1 MRQNDFRSAAPAWA
15 ALSPLVLWLAAIAA
29 YAYEDGMNLF
39 QWMGRFS
46 QVLER
51 PFSIGWTPYTLK
63 YMLGSLLLYGCG
75 IALYYSSRE
84 NRRPG
89 EEYGSAKWGNPKELN
104 RKYMDHQHKDANI
117 ILTQRVR
124 LGMDGY
130 ITQRNMNVLVV
141 GGSGSGKTRFFCK
154 PNIYSANC
162 SYLITDPKG
171 ELLRAAGALLAAQGY
186 EVRVFNLI
194 DPSQSDGYNP
204 FSYIHS
210 EKDVLTLIDNLI
222 KNTTP
227 RNASSNDPFWEKAEI
242 ALDSALMLYLV
253 SEAPPEEQNFE
264 MLIYMMNFAEVREED
279 DQYRSPLDMLF
290 RALEEEQPNHV
301 AVKQYKAFKQA
312 AGKTAKSILV
322 SAAVRLATFNIPQ
335 YARMTMVDEMDFG
348 SLGEKKKAI
357 FCVIPVDDSSMN
369 YLVGMLYTQCFQ
381 ALYRRADEKHNGR
394 LPVPVRVIQDEWANV
409 AQPESYPKILATCR
423 SYNIGLNI
431 IVQNI
436 QQIKALYEKEWESII
451 GNCDTLLFLGG
462 GNEPTSLEFIVKLL
476 GKETIATRTRG
487 QTKGRSGSSSTNF
500 QQTGRDLMTIDEVR
514 KLDTHKA
521 ILFIRGED
529 PVLDKKYNIKRHPNI
544 KLTTDGKAKPYIHK
558 PQGAPDY
565 ALPDLPYAFKSLD
578 DYDFIDMEEPKHES
592 EQEEPLETV
601 GAEYGEAALLDGGW
615 CCCSLSLL
623 RHARDGG
630 GRRSAGHCKQSFR
643 FYLQHHQGAGR
654 HYSRLGYCAGGYV
667 DPVPRCQPENA
678 GLPLPVWW
686 LNDRLCKGN
695 SDRHRRNLMKRAGR
709 YCLAADLPAPLWEV
723 IFIWITT
730 GS

>member
-1 MRQNDFRSAAPAWA
+1 M
-15 ALSPLVLWLAAIAA
+15 
-29 YAYEDGMNLF
+29 
-39 QWMGRFS
+39 
-46 QVLER
+46 
-51 PFSIGWTPYTLK
+51 
-63 YMLGSLLLYGCG
+63 
-75 IALYYSSRE
+75 SSR
-84 NRRPG
+84 P
-89 EEYGSAKWGNPKELN
+89 KNPKYARN
-104 RKYMDHQHKDANI
+104 KNI
-117 ILTQRVR
+117 
-124 LGMDGY
+124 
-130 ITQRNMNVLVV
+130 LVI
-141 GGSGSGKTRFFCK
+141 GGSGSGKTRFFVK
-154 PNIYSANC
+154 PSLMQMHS
-162 SYLITDPKG
+162 SYVVTDPKG
-171 ELLRAAGALLAAQGY
+171 QLLSEVGTMLRRGAPKLDENGKPMRDARGKVIY
-186 EVRVFNLI
+186 EPYRIKVLNTINFKK
-194 DPSQSDGYNP
+194 SMKYNP
-204 FSYIHS
+204 FAYIRS
-210 EKDVLTLIDNLI
+210 EKDILKLVNVIIANTKGDGEKSSEDFWVKAERLLYCALIGYIWYEAGPEEKNFLTLLELI
-222 KNTTP
+222 
-227 RNASSNDPFWEKAEI
+227 NAS
-242 ALDSALMLYLV
+242 
-253 SEAPPEEQNFE
+253 EA
-264 MLIYMMNFAEVREED
+264 RED
-279 DQYRSPLDMLF
+279 DEEFQSPVDLLF
-290 RALEEEQPNHV
+290 AKLEKEHPDHF
-301 AVKQYKAFKQA
+301 AVKQYRKFKLA

-558 PQGAPDY
+558 PLGAPDY

-578 DYDFIDMEEPKHES
+578 DYDFIDVEEPEHELS
-592 EQEEPLETV
+592 EKEKDFKPDKTE
-601 GAEYGEAALLDGGW
+601 
-615 CCCSLSLL
+615 
-623 RHARDGG
+623 
-630 GRRSAGHCKQSFR
+630 
-643 FYLQHHQGAGR
+643 
-654 HYSRLGYCAGGYV
+654 
-667 DPVPRCQPENA
+667 
-678 GLPLPVWW
+678 
-686 LNDRLCKGN
+686 
-695 SDRHRRNLMKRAGR
+695 
-709 YCLAADLPAPLWEV
+709 
-723 IFIWITT
+723 
-730 GS
+730 

>member
-1 MRQNDFRSAAPAWA
+1 MWA
-15 ALSPLVLWLAAIAA
+15 ALSPLILWAATIAA

-46 QVLER
+46 QMLER
-51 PFSIGWTPYTLK
+51 PFAIGWTPHTLK
-63 YMLGSLLLYGCG
+63 FMLMSLLFYGCG

-89 EEYGSAKWGNPKELN
+89 EEYGSAKWGDPKELN
-104 RKYMDHQHKDANI
+104 RKYMDRQHKDANI

-130 ITQRNMNVLVV
+130 ITQRNMNILVV

-154 PNIYSANC
+154 PGVYSANC

-171 ELLRAAGALLAAQGY
+171 ELLRSAGGLLVAMGY

-204 FSYIHS
+204 FAYIRS

-222 KNTTP
+222 RNTTP
-227 RNASSNDPFWEKAEI
+227 RNAAGNDPFWEKGEI
-242 ALDSALMLYLV
+242 ALDSSLMLYLI

-264 MLIYMMNFAEVREED
+264 MLIYMMNFAEVKEDD

-301 AVKQYKAFKQA
+301 AVKQYKIFKQA
-312 AGKTAKSILV
+312 AGKTAKSIV
-322 SAAVRLATFNIPQ
+322 VTAAVRLATFNIPQ
-335 YARMTMVDEMDFG
+335 YADMTRTDEMDFG

-357 FCVIPVDDSSMN
+357 FCLIPVNDSSMN

-381 ALYRRADEKHNGR
+381 ELYLRADTKYDGR

-436 QQIKALYEKEWESII
+436 QQIKALYEKEWEGII

-487 QTKGRSGSSSTNF
+487 ETKGRSGSSSTNF
-500 QQTGRDLMTIDEVR
+500 QQTGRDLMTLDEVR
-514 KLDTHKA
+514 KLKTDQA

-544 KLTTDGKAKPYIHK
+544 KLTADGKAKPYIHK

-578 DYDFIDMEEPKHES
+578 DYEFIDMEDTEHES
-592 EQEEPLETV
+592 EQEEFLETD
-601 GAEYGEAALLDGGW
+601 GAE
-615 CCCSLSLL
+615 
-623 RHARDGG
+623 
-630 GRRSAGHCKQSFR
+630 
-643 FYLQHHQGAGR
+643 
-654 HYSRLGYCAGGYV
+654 
-667 DPVPRCQPENA
+667 
-678 GLPLPVWW
+678 
-686 LNDRLCKGN
+686 
-695 SDRHRRNLMKRAGR
+695 
-709 YCLAADLPAPLWEV
+709 
-723 IFIWITT
+723 
-730 GS
+730 